1 MGMCFLSL
9 IFSPLTIVWIGGSAR
24 GFPNRYTE
32 VFLHRIPSCRWAKLS
47 NIFKHGVVTSMVVKV
62 LILSNIWIT
71 SLDSKMI
78 QVSLPK
84 NGLGDGHPFYGHHL
98 TSTAAPVFS
107 ASICT
112 PIRSKSFSRA
122 SSAVR
127 PVAWKLVN
135 APVALHI
142 KHVELVINLAY
153 SVYMHIYIY
162 HIHICIYIYTHTY
175 MHIYMHIYVYV
186 YIYIYTY
193 IYAYIYICIYTYMYI

>member
-9 IFSPLTIVWIGGSAR
+9 IFSPLKIVWIGGSSR

-71 SLDSKMI
+71 SLYSKMI

-162 HIHICIYIYTHTY
+162 IYIIYIYAYIYIHIHICIY
-175 MHIYMHIYVYV
+175 IYMHIYVYV
-186 YIYIYTY
+186 YIVI
-193 IYAYIYICIYTYMYI
+193 AY